1 METILVYARVGA
13 IKQFIGTFEDMDTL
27 DIEVSDFLD
36 RTNRANLKSKTF
48 FLLNGEEYKLFLEDE
63 K

>member
-1 METILVYARVGA
+1 MKTILVYARVGGT
-13 IKQFIGTFEDMDTL
+13 KQFIGTFEDIDTL
-27 DIEVSDFLD
+27 TDEVMDFLD
-36 RTNRANLKSKTF
+36 RSNRSNLTNKTF